1 MRTKGS
7 LRLLTIVMMSLC
19 IFYAVIAFQM
29 PVAMKPVDAS
39 VFTALS
45 IVAGLGVLAGIVNA
59 LLTGPM
65 LPPSTTKT
73 RLIISLALM
82 ESAAVSGFVLR
93 TMGLPASQVI
103 AFFVVPVVC
112 IGIFVLPRA
121 LTMPE

>member
-1 MRTKGS
+1 MRARGS
-7 LRLLTIVMMSLC
+7 LRLLTIVMMGLC
-19 IFYAVIAFQM
+19 IFYAVMAFQL
-29 PVAMKPVDAS
+29 PVAMKAVDAS

-45 IVAGLGVLAGIVNA
+45 ILSGIGVLGGIVNA

-65 LPPSTTKT
+65 LPLNTTKT
-73 RLIISLALM
+73 RLIVSLALM

-121 LTMPE
+121 LTLPE

>member
-1 MRTKGS
+1 MSTRGS
-7 LRLLTIVMMSLC
+7 LRLLTIVMMGLC
-19 IFYAVIAFQM
+19 VFYGVIAFQM
-29 PVAMKPVDAS
+29 PVATKPIEPT

-65 LPPSTTKT
+65 LPPATTKT

-93 TMGLPASQVI
+93 TMGLSANQLV

-121 LTMPE
+121 LTNPD

>member
-7 LRLLTIVMMSLC
+7 LRLLTIVMMGLC

-29 PVAMKPVDAS
+29 PVGTKQVDPS
-39 VFTALS
+39 VFAALS

-93 TMGLPASQVI
+93 TMGLPASQLL
-103 AFFVVPVVC
+103 AFFAVPVVC

-121 LTMPE
+121 LTNPE